1 MISRSDSSVFPG
13 VASQVQGFNAHAEA
27 RWQCFRLQVKLSH
40 LVCFPSS
47 GDKDCERPWD
57 RQSFLMVIGGD
68 NGFHRHSLLIPR
80 MHHKSPKHVDPD
92 HVPADFTPTHA
103 S

>member
-1 MISRSDSSVFPG
+1 MISRSDSSLFPG

-27 RWQCFRLQVKLSH
+27 RWQCFRVQIELRYLA
-40 LVCFPSS
+40 CFPSS
-47 GDKDCERPWD
+47 GDKHYKRSQD
-57 RQSFLMVIGGD
+57 RQSFLTVISGD

-80 MHHKSPKHVDPD
+80 MHHKSPKHNDPD
-92 HVPADFTPTHA
+92 HVPAGFTPTHA

>member
-27 RWQCFRLQVKLSH
+27 KWQCFCLQVELRY
-40 LVCFPSS
+40 LECFPSS
-47 GDKDCERPWD
+47 GDKLL
-57 RQSFLMVIGGD
+57 QTMGSTVLSLTSGD
-68 NGFHRHSLLIPR
+68 NGFYRHSLLIPR

-92 HVPADFTPTHA
+92 HVPAGFTPTHA